1 MTRNL
6 KISLAL
12 MGVFVVLVGVLL
24 ALPSVTGTGERSAGA
39 HGQPSSIEPTR

>member
-12 MGVFVVLVGVLL
+12 IGVFVVLVGVLL
-24 ALPSVTGTGERSAGA
+24 VLPSVAGTGDGRAGA
-39 HGQPSSIEPTR
+39 PGEPSSVEPTR